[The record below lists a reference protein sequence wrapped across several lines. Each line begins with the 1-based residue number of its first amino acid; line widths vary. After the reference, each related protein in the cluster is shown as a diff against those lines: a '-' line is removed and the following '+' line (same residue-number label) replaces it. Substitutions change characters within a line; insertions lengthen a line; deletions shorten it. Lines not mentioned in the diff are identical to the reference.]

1 MSVSG
6 FRKGFVKEDT
16 TYMTFRKT
24 LAALLCAGAMFSQTV
39 RAAAATNI
47 PVQKQYLPPQQ
58 YYAAP
63 QGPYQYDA
71 ALGQKEAAMA
81 AKAAD
86 LITAYYD
93 YLSVGN
99 GCVNYAVNT
108 TAASRMTWI
117 GVKNITLQ
125 YSPNN
130 VSWSNVQNIGDR
142 GNWNAYVYNGSFS
155 FSTSRGVGYYRIKV
169 THYAYNLF
177 KDQSIHTFS
186 NTVKIY
192 Y

>member
-6 FRKGFVKEDT
+6 FRKGSVKEDT
-16 TYMTFRKT
+16 TYMTIRKT

-47 PVQKQYLPPQQ
+47 PVQKQYLPQQ

-71 ALGQKEAAMA
+71 ALGQREAAMA

-86 LITAYYD
+86 LITSYKD
-93 YLSVGN
+93 NLSVGN
-99 GCVNYAVNT
+99 GCVYYSPRT

-130 VSWSNVQNIGDR
+130 ASWSDVQNIGDR
-142 GNWNAYVYNGSFS
+142 GNWNAYSHYGSFS
-155 FSTSRGVGYYRIKV
+155 FSTSRGVGYYRIDV

>member
-1 MSVSG
+1 
-6 FRKGFVKEDT
+6 
-16 TYMTFRKT
+16 MTFRKT
-24 LAALLCAGAMFSQTV
+24 LAALLSAGAMFSQTV

-47 PVQKQYLPPQQ
+47 PVQKQYMPPQQ

-81 AKAAD
+81 AKASD
-86 LITAYYD
+86 LIINSD
-93 YLSVGN
+93 DSLSIGN
-99 GCVNYAVNT
+99 GCVYYTTNT
-108 TAASRMTWI
+108 IAASRMTWI

-130 VSWSNVQNIGDR
+130 ASGSWSNVQNIGDR
-142 GNWNAYVYNGSFS
+142 GNWNAYSHYGSFS
-155 FSTSRGVGYYRIKV
+155 FSTSRGVGYYRIEV

-177 KDQSIHTFS
+177 DHQSIHTFS